1 MSDQL
6 PGAPHW
12 LRFTDGPLEPHFR
25 VRTDLIEELCVADAF
40 TRTLPNT
47 PEAHARWIAMWGYSA
62 RECPFESI
70 QRYLGRPYEPSLR
83 FLLQP
88 AVLPGR
94 EHVQN
99 VVTDARGWSVCC
111 ELGGL
116 YDFVMKRAVQFL
128 VSGGFETGREQAE
141 FYPKPG
147 PNLGPKPRYGR
158 LVMGYE
164 CATGGCTIFSRDGSE
179 VP

>member
-1 MSDQL
+1 
-6 PGAPHW
+6 
-12 LRFTDGPLEPHFR
+12 
-25 VRTDLIEELCVADAF
+25 
-40 TRTLPNT
+40 
-47 PEAHARWIAMWGYSA
+47 
-62 RECPFESI
+62 
-70 QRYLGRPYEPSLR
+70 
-83 FLLQP
+83 
-88 AVLPGR
+88 
-94 EHVQN
+94 
-99 VVTDARGWSVCC
+99 
-111 ELGGL
+111 
-116 YDFVMKRAVQFL
+116 MKRAVQFL